1 MTILNTTTLAAVIRA
16 DAEAI
21 EHAMR
26 EGRVT
31 DPETVLPGV
40 LVQEIALSNSDA
52 YALPGGMGAVIAD
65 DYDADPWA
73 FCARMS
79 VALRVSA
86 QLHQAAPEL
95 LPLLTGTDPGTYA
108 AILATLDETAGPGE
122 DGDA

>member
-1 MTILNTTTLAAVIRA
+1 MTVLDTTLAAVIRA
-16 DAEAI
+16 DAEAL

-40 LVQEIALSNSDA
+40 LVQEIALSNSEA
-52 YALPGGMGAVIAD
+52 YALPGGMGALIAS

-73 FCARMS
+73 FCARMV
-79 VALRVSA
+79 VALRVSV
-86 QLHQAAPEL
+86 QLHDAEAL
-95 LPLLTGTDPGTYA
+95 LPLLTGTDPATYA

-122 DGDA
+122 DGHA

>member
-1 MTILNTTTLAAVIRA
+1 MTVLDDTLAAVIRA
-16 DAEAI
+16 DAEAL

-31 DPETVLPGV
+31 DPETTLPGV
-40 LVQEIALSNSDA
+40 LVHEIAQSNSDA
-52 YALPGGMGAVIAD
+52 YACEGGMGALIAG

-86 QLHQAAPEL
+86 RLHQAPEL
-95 LPLLTGTDPGTYA
+95 LPLTGIDPGTYA

-122 DGDA
+122 DGHA

>member
-1 MTILNTTTLAAVIRA
+1 MTVLDTTLAAVIRA
-16 DAEAI
+16 DAEAL

-40 LVQEIALSNSDA
+40 LVQEIALSNSEA
-52 YALPGGMGAVIAD
+52 YALPGGMGALIAS

-73 FCARMS
+73 FCARMV

-86 QLHQAAPEL
+86 QLHQTPEL
-95 LPLLTGTDPGTYA
+95 LPLLTGTDPATYA

-122 DGDA
+122 DGHA